1 MTGLHKVVLDD
12 VRRLFLPRLCV
23 YSGGV
28 SLSNGSYPLSM
39 VCVSLAGSLGCGE
52 LLGSLDVTGLRHH
65 RPLRRRLWVV
75 ARGMGRSQRSLD
87 VACIVVVGVALVAR
101 DARLLQVGSVE
112 GPSQL

>member
-1 MTGLHKVVLDD
+1 MCLQ
-12 VRRLFLPRLCV
+12 RRRILVQWLISVFC
-23 YSGGV
+23 G
-28 SLSNGSYPLSM
+28 

-65 RPLRRRLWVV
+65 RPLCRRLWVV

-87 VACIVVVGVALVAR
+87 VERIVVVGVSLVAR